1 LINYFNLVCINL
13 ILKKYDVKMEKNA
26 QNLYGNKT
34 FWINKRIFD
43 IVLSLLLLPL
53 FFTIG
58 IILLFFNLFF
68 NQGRLFFIQKR
79 MGKNCEVFFAIK
91 FRTMTNVK
99 EITRKCDD
107 PIETNRI
114 TPLGK
119 VLRKT
124 RIDELPQ
131 ILNVLKGD
139 MSLIGPRPDY
149 YIHALEYL
157 KNVEGYRERHAI
169 RPGITGLSQIR
180 LGYVETVE
188 ATSKKTSIDNYYIQ
202 NLSYIIELKI
212 ILNTILIIIRGL
224 GK

>member
-1 LINYFNLVCINL
+1 MI
-13 ILKKYDVKMEKNA
+13 KMQYSNHSYA
-26 QNLYGNKT
+26 NKL

-43 IVLSLLLLPL
+43 IFVSLLLLPL
-53 FFTIG
+53 LIIIG
-58 IILLFFNLFF
+58 MILFILNLFF
-68 NQGRLFFIQKR
+68 NQGRLLFIQKR

-91 FRTMTNVK
+91 FRTMTHVK

-119 VLRKT
+119 VLRKM

-149 YIHALEYL
+149 YEHALQYL

-180 LGYVETVE
+180 LGYVETLE
-188 ATSKKTSIDNYYIQ
+188 AISKKTSIDNYYIQ

-212 ILNTILIIIRGL
+212 ILNTILVIIRGL

>member
-1 LINYFNLVCINL
+1 
-13 ILKKYDVKMEKNA
+13 MKNSRY
-26 QNLYGNKT
+26 LYKNKL

-43 IVLSLLLLPL
+43 IILSLLLLPL
-53 FFTIG
+53 LFTIG
-58 IILLFFNLFF
+58 IILLVFNLFF

-79 MGKNCEVFFAIK
+79 MGKNCELFFAIK
-91 FRTMTNVK
+91 FRTMSNVK
-99 EITRKCDD
+99 EITRKYDE

-149 YIHALEYL
+149 YLHALEYL
-157 KNVEGYRERHAI
+157 KNVDGYRERYNI
-169 RPGITGLSQIR
+169 RPGISGLSQIR
-180 LGYVETVE
+180 LGYVDTIE
-188 ATSKKTSIDNYYIQ
+188 AVSKKTFIDNYYIQ
-202 NLSYIIELKI
+202 NASYSIESQI

>member
-1 LINYFNLVCINL
+1 MQYSNHSY
-13 ILKKYDVKMEKNA
+13 A
-26 QNLYGNKT
+26 NKL

-43 IVLSLLLLPL
+43 IFVSLLLLPL
-53 FFTIG
+53 LIIIG
-58 IILLFFNLFF
+58 IILFILNRFFNS
-68 NQGRLFFIQKR
+68 GELFFIQER

-91 FRTMTNVK
+91 FRTMTSTK
-99 EITRKCDD
+99 EVTRKYND
-107 PIETNRI
+107 PIEINRI

-119 VLRKT
+119 ILRKM

-131 ILNVLKGD
+131 VLNVLKGE

-149 YIHALEYL
+149 YLHALKYLEY
-157 KNVEGYRERHAI
+157 VEGYRERHAI

-180 LGYVETVE
+180 LGYVETLE

-202 NLSYIIELKI
+202 NIGYIIELKI
-212 ILNTILIIIRGL
+212 ILNTLLIIIRGL

>member
-1 LINYFNLVCINL
+1 MNIPQHIN
-13 ILKKYDVKMEKNA
+13 
-26 QNLYGNKT
+26 GNKL

-43 IVLSLLLLPL
+43 ISLSLLLLPL
-53 FFTIG
+53 LFIII
-58 IILLFFNLFF
+58 IILPFINYFSNS
-68 NQGRLFFIQKR
+68 GRLFFIQER
-79 MGKNCEVFFAIK
+79 MGKNCEVFHAIK
-91 FRTMTNVK
+91 FRTMVPIK
-99 EITRKCDD
+99 EITRKYDD

-114 TPLGK
+114 TFFGK
-119 VLRKT
+119 FLRKS

-157 KNVEGYRERHAI
+157 KSVKGYRDRHDI

-180 LGYVETVE
+180 LGYAEGLE
-188 ATSKKTSIDNYYIQ
+188 ATAKKVSIDNYYIQ
-202 NLSYIIELKI
+202 NVGYIIELKI
-212 ILNTILIIIRGL
+212 IVNTIITIIRGI